1 MHQPDQPRTVLQI
14 ALAENAR
21 LLEENA
27 SLKKLLSKQD
37 VALEMVAPV
46 DSRQSQAPFPTGS
59 SDRKESEHR
68 KIALFRTLFRGREDV
83 YALRWEGRDS
93 KSGYMPASIQDWS
106 ALLRCDPDRKSTRLN
121 SSHLVIS
128 YAV

>member
-27 SLKKLLSKQD
+27 SLKKLLSKRD
-37 VALEMVAPV
+37 VALEVI
-46 DSRQSQAPFPTGS
+46 DSPQSQAPFPTGS
-59 SDRKESEHR
+59 NDRKEEEQR

-93 KSGYMPASIQDWS
+93 KSGYIPASIQDWS
-106 ALLRCDPDRKSTRLN
+106 ALLC
-121 SSHLVIS
+121 
-128 YAV
+128 